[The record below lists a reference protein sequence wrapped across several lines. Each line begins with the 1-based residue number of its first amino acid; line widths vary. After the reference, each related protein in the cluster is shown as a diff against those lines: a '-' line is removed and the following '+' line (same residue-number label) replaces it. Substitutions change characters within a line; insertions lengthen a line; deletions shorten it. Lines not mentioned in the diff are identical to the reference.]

1 MANASYLKKYTVDD
15 LREFIRGE
23 QVAFKGFSKLN
34 RAAIEGLIV
43 EEHKETGVFKQ
54 LFKDEL
60 FWPPIIATTKQLKAA
75 TAKVKKILQLPSR
88 DQRAQLK
95 TNVERRL
102 YRKLKWKA
110 QRNEAGDVD
119 FEVK

>member
-1 MANASYLKKYTVDD
+1 MADASYLKKYTVDD

-34 RAAIEGLIV
+34 RAAIEELIV
-43 EEHKETGVFKQ
+43 EEHKETGVFKK
-54 LFKDEL
+54 LFQDEL

-75 TAKVKKILQLPSR
+75 TAKVKKILKLPAAA
-88 DQRAQLK
+88 QRSQLK
-95 TNVERRL
+95 TNIERRL

-110 QRNEAGDVD
+110 QREETADVD
-119 FEVK
+119 FTVK

>member
-75 TAKVKKILQLPSR
+75 TAKVKKILQLPAR

-95 TNVERRL
+95 TNIERRL
-102 YRKLKWKA
+102 CRKLKWKA

>member
-75 TAKVKKILQLPSR
+75 TAKVKKILQLPAR

-95 TNVERRL
+95 TNIERRL
-102 YRKLKWKA
+102 CRKLKWKA
-110 QRNEAGDVD
+110 QRNESGDVD

>member
-54 LFKDEL
+54 LFKDGL

>member
-1 MANASYLKKYTVDD
+1 MRLYEYFETQKHILFVIEICAGGDLLNYVRKRRQLK
-15 LREFIRGE
+15 EE
-23 QVAFKGFSKLN
+23 VAKS
-34 RAAIEGLIV
+34 
-43 EEHKETGVFKQ
+43 VFKQ
-54 LFKDEL
+54 LIKDEL

-75 TAKVKKILQLPSR
+75 TAKVKKILQLPAR

-95 TNVERRL
+95 TNIERRL

-110 QRNEAGDVD
+110 QRNESGDVD